1 MTTNALDIYKLH
13 LTEQLGENGVFT
25 ETAIFDPSGADVTL
39 SGVFDENNFRGNKDA
54 AGVHAGVQM
63 KKDGARFI
71 VSEITTFDLY
81 DNVQL
86 YLTYRDK
93 MYTIQ
98 EVERDEQGVQVLW
111 LV

>member
-1 MTTNALDIYKLH
+1 MTSSALDIYKLH

-39 SGVFDENNFRGNKDA
+39 SGVFDENNFRGNKD
-54 AGVHAGVQM
+54 VAGVQQ

-81 DNVQL
+81 ENVQL
-86 YLTYRDK
+86 YLSYRDK

-98 EVERDEQGVQVLW
+98 EVERDEQGAQVLW

>member
-1 MTTNALDIYKLH
+1 MTSSALDIYKLH
-13 LTEQLGENGVFT
+13 LTEELGENSPVT
-25 ETAIFDPSGADVTL
+25 EPAIFDPSGVDVTL
-39 SGVFDENNFRGNKDA
+39 SGVFDENNFRGNKD
-54 AGVHAGVQM
+54 VAGVQQ

-81 DNVQL
+81 NNVQL
-86 YLTYRDK
+86 YLSYRDK

-98 EVERDEQGVQVLW
+98 EVERDEQGAQVLW

>member
-1 MTTNALDIYKLH
+1 MTSSALDIYKLH

-39 SGVFDENNFRGNKDA
+39 SGVFDENNFRGNKD
-54 AGVHAGVQM
+54 VAGVQQ

-71 VSEITTFDLY
+71 VSEITAFDLY
-81 DNVQL
+81 ENVQL
-86 YLTYRDK
+86 YLPYRDK

-98 EVERDEQGVQVLW
+98 EVERDEQGAQVLW

>member
-1 MTTNALDIYKLH
+1 MTSIALDIYKLH
-13 LTEQLGENGVFT
+13 LTEQLGEDGVFT
-25 ETAIFDPSGADVTL
+25 EPAIFDPSGADVTL
-39 SGVFDENNFRGNKDA
+39 SGVFDENNFNYLKGNKDA
-54 AGVHAGVQM
+54 AGVQQ

-86 YLTYRDK
+86 YLSYRDK

-98 EVERDEQGVQVLW
+98 EVERDEQGAQVLW

>member
-1 MTTNALDIYKLH
+1 MTSSALDIYKLH

-39 SGVFDENNFRGNKDA
+39 SGVFDVNIFCGNQDA
-54 AGVHAGVQM
+54 AGVQQ

-71 VSEITTFDLY
+71 VSEITAFDLY
-81 DNVQL
+81 ENVQL
-86 YLTYRDK
+86 YLPYRDK

-98 EVERDEQGVQVLW
+98 EVERDEQGAQVLW

>member
-1 MTTNALDIYKLH
+1 MTSSALDIYKLH

-39 SGVFDENNFRGNKDA
+39 SGVFDENNFRGNKD
-54 AGVHAGVQM
+54 VAGVQQ

-81 DNVQL
+81 NNVQL
-86 YLTYRDK
+86 YLSYRDK

-98 EVERDEQGVQVLW
+98 EVERDEQGAQVLW

>member
-1 MTTNALDIYKLH
+1 MTSSALDIYKLH

-39 SGVFDENNFRGNKDA
+39 SGVFDENNFRGNKD
-54 AGVHAGVQM
+54 VAGVQQ

-81 DNVQL
+81 ENVQL
-86 YLTYRDK
+86 YLSYRDK

-111 LV
+111 LY

>member
-1 MTTNALDIYKLH
+1 MTTSALDIYKLH

-25 ETAIFDPSGADVTL
+25 ETAIFDPSGVDVPL
-39 SGVFDENNFRGNKDA
+39 SGVFDENNFRGNKD
-54 AGVHAGVQM
+54 VAGVQQ

-71 VSEITTFDLY
+71 VSEITAFDLY
-81 DNVQL
+81 ENVQL
-86 YLTYRDK
+86 YLSYRDK

-98 EVERDEQGVQVLW
+98 EVERDEQGAQVLW

>member
-1 MTTNALDIYKLH
+1 MTSSALDIYKLH

-39 SGVFDENNFRGNKDA
+39 SGVFDENNFRGNKD
-54 AGVHAGVQM
+54 VAGVQQ

-71 VSEITTFDLY
+71 VSEITAFDLY
-81 DNVQL
+81 ENVQL
-86 YLTYRDK
+86 YLSYRDK

-98 EVERDEQGVQVLW
+98 EVERDEQGAQVLW

>member
-1 MTTNALDIYKLH
+1 MTSSALDIYKLH

-39 SGVFDENNFRGNKDA
+39 SGVFDENNFRGNKNTTNI
-54 AGVHAGVQM
+54 QQ
-63 KKDGARFI
+63 KKDGARFV
-71 VSEITTFDLY
+71 VSEIITFDLY
-81 DNVQL
+81 ENVQL
-86 YLTYRDK
+86 YLSYRDK

-98 EVERDEQGVQVLW
+98 EVERDEQGAQVLW

>member
-1 MTTNALDIYKLH
+1 MTTSALDIYKLH

-25 ETAIFDPSGADVTL
+25 EPAIFDPSGADVTL
-39 SGVFDENNFRGNKDA
+39 SGVFDENNFRGNKD
-54 AGVHAGVQM
+54 VAGVQQ

-81 DNVQL
+81 ENVQL
-86 YLTYRDK
+86 YLSYRDK

-98 EVERDEQGVQVLW
+98 EVERDEQGAQVLW

>member
-1 MTTNALDIYKLH
+1 MTTSALDIYKLH
-13 LTEQLGENGVFT
+13 LTEQLGEDRVFT
-25 ETAIFDPSGADVTL
+25 EPAIFDPSGADVTL

-54 AGVHAGVQM
+54 AGVQM

-86 YLTYRDK
+86 YLSYRDK

-98 EVERDEQGVQVLW
+98 EVERDEQGAQVLW

>member
-1 MTTNALDIYKLH
+1 MTSSALDIYKLH

-39 SGVFDENNFRGNKDA
+39 SGVFDENNFRGNKNTT
-54 AGVHAGVQM
+54 GVQQ
-63 KKDGARFI
+63 KKDGARFV
-71 VSEITTFDLY
+71 VSEIITFDLY
-81 DNVQL
+81 ENVQL
-86 YLTYRDK
+86 YLSYRDK

-98 EVERDEQGVQVLW
+98 EVERDEQGAQVLW